1 MEIAEKMNEI
11 EKLRKDIEK
20 ALAHPMQTPRDFEYL
35 SKRIYARLHIMIST
49 TTLKR
54 IWGYLNDGGQPRA
67 STLNILTKFLGYH
80 DWEEYHQNAMLPEEQ
95 QSDPIMSRKLSV
107 TKELHKGDRIRLTW
121 LPGRVCDIEYL
132 GGLDFRV
139 LASEKTRLCPGDTF
153 QCSLIVEG
161 EPLFLDSLIQQG
173 KSPIAYVCGKKS
185 GVGFEFL

>member
-1 MEIAEKMNEI
+1 MNEI

-80 DWEEYHQNAMLPEEQ
+80 DWEDYHQNAMLPEEL

-173 KSPIAYVCGKKS
+173 KTPIAYVCGKKS